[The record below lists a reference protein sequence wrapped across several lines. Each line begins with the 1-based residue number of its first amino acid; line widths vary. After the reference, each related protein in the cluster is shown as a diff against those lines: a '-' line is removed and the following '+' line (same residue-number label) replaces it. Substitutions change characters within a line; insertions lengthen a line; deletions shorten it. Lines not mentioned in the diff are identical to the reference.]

1 MWWLNGKSNF
11 ILPGGQTSY
20 TGSIVPNAPA
30 EMYAA
35 MGAADQR
42 IYVIPS
48 KKIVIVRMGEASN
61 PANPNFAVS
70 GFDNE
75 LWEKIN
81 AVIN

>member
-1 MWWLNGKSNF
+1 M
-11 ILPGGQTSY
+11 IPGEQTVFP
-20 TGSIVPNAPA
+20 GSLIPNAPA
-30 EMYAA
+30 GMFAA
-35 MGAADQR
+35 MGAKDQR

-48 KKIVIVRMGEASN
+48 KKMVVVRMGDASD

-70 GFDNE
+70 GFDSA